1 MDKRKNIL
9 LVKTV
14 SRYNSLNRYIDEWAC
29 SMRKFGC
36 NTCVLD
42 AWSLAQPT
50 LYNHIISTYQ
60 FDAVIDVNGILS
72 SWNVTK
78 CLPPETIYVTYLCD
92 PPSAFK
98 TLYAQADERTVIFAC
113 DKHFRDYIL
122 RYYPSVKHAAFIPLS
137 GSSYPECA
145 PYENRQTDIIFT
157 GTYTSPEVYKND
169 LLNQFKDNATLTK
182 FAEDLMEDSITNPQY
197 TLPECLA
204 RILKKYNVSVSDAEF
219 EELVEDFTKVDFF
232 ARFYYREKAIRAL
245 LSAGLKIHVF
255 GNGWENFNFDCKQNL
270 IIHKGGSYAA
280 CKALA
285 NAKLSLNIMPWF
297 KDAFQERIASAMLSK
312 TIAVTDESVY
322 INDKFENGKEL
333 IAFSLKDIESL
344 PGRIKYLL
352 SHPKEAAEIAE
363 NGYRK
368 AQSHTWSVRVHDMVR
383 KIEKDFNIG
392 LMKGGGDEGK
402 ELELEMEFP
411 DKKTAVA
418 EALYQLQ
425 KMVDVAENDVA
436 EINSLSATDSDF
448 LMQKFEK
455 FVRQFSGRIDGM
467 DMSDTIRKSI
477 SSPDGDISKEW
488 LDLFSMQCKAL
499 IGRLLL
505 EEEGLRI

>member
-232 ARFYYREKAIRAL
+232 ARFYYREKVIRAL

-312 TIAVTDESVY
+312 AVAVTDESKY
-322 INDKFENGKEL
+322 IIENFENNEN
-333 IAFSLKDIESL
+333 IIIYSLKDLDSL
-344 PGRIKYLL
+344 AKRLKDLL
-352 SHPKEAAEIAE
+352 ANPQTAMQIAE
-363 NGYRK
+363 NGHK
-368 AQSHTWSVRVHDMVR
+368 KIQNHTWHSRAHDMLR
-383 KIEKDFNIG
+383 
-392 LMKGGGDEGK
+392 
-402 ELELEMEFP
+402 ELETTFHVSFIQDGEGEELDFQIEYP
-411 DKKTAVA
+411 DKQTLILDAI
-418 EALYQLQ
+418 YQLNRMSVLASDDLCQTEHISQ
-425 KMVDVAENDVA
+425 K
-436 EINSLSATDSDF
+436 EIALLSECF
-448 LMQKFEK
+448 RRFQQ
-455 FVRQFSGRIDGM
+455 QFSNHLDGLEL
-467 DMSDTIRKSI
+467 SPYIEHSLHCKDTENLEHI
-477 SSPDGDISKEW
+477 PE
-488 LDLFSMQCKAL
+488 LFSIQCRA
-499 IGRLLL
+499 IMGNLLL
-505 EEEGLRI
+505 SMTNLKL